1 MRSRTLWSPI
11 MWLALVYVFVSTSGL
26 ARGQTTGIFGVVNVA
41 VKDPQD
47 RPVAQADVTLRA
59 RLSSWQAQSQTDTEG
74 RVSFAT
80 VAAGEY
86 TVSVVKQGFHT
97 FEQAVVARSG
107 TITTVTCPLQLGALA
122 EKVDVTSTAGAV
134 NAKTVT
140 TESLVTRENRTCRR
154 ANQQL
159 EMAPSSCRAHTCPRS
174 TPHPRRSPDLVAG
187 GWGTGA

>member
-1 MRSRTLWSPI
+1 MRSRTLWSPT
-11 MWLALVYVFVSTSGL
+11 MWLAMVCVFVSTSGL

-59 RLSSWQAQSQTDTEG
+59 RLSRWQAQSQTDTEG

-97 FEQAVVARSG
+97 FE
-107 TITTVTCPLQLGALA
+107 
-122 EKVDVTSTAGAV
+122 
-134 NAKTVT
+134 
-140 TESLVTRENRTCRR
+140 
-154 ANQQL
+154 
-159 EMAPSSCRAHTCPRS
+159 
-174 TPHPRRSPDLVAG
+174 
-187 GWGTGA
+187 